1 MNPETYCENKTRGS
15 GSSFFYAF
23 LFLPEEQRRAM
34 MALYAFC
41 REVDDIADEVSD
53 EGVAL
58 QKLGFW
64 REEIARVFADQPTHP
79 VGRELQRARQR
90 FAFSEE
96 LFVEII
102 DGMLMDVTHQPMLKA
117 ADLSLY
123 CYRVAGVVGLL
134 SIEVFGHTNRH
145 ASDFAVHLG
154 KALQLTNILRDVRE
168 DALRG
173 RIYFPQEDRI
183 RYGVADEDFRIGRMQ
198 ALLPLLEH
206 YADEAEREYGRAVA
220 ALPPEDRIPL
230 RPSLL
235 MAAIYHAHLGRLKA
249 AGYDVWQRPVRLS
262 PLRKMWIAWR
272 AWRHEKKAA
281 KRTPPAPVRLDF

>member
-23 LFLPEEQRRAM
+23 LFLPEAQRRAM

-53 EGVAL
+53 EAVAL
-58 QKLGFW
+58 QKLAFW
-64 REEIARVFADQPTHP
+64 SQEIGRVFAGQPTHP
-79 VGRELQRARQR
+79 VGRELDWARR
-90 FAFSEE
+90 HFAFSEE
-96 LFVEII
+96 LFAEII
-102 DGMLMDVTHQPMLKA
+102 DGMRMDVMHQPLVKP

-134 SIEVFGHTNRH
+134 SIEVFGYTNRH

-168 DALRG
+168 DVLRG
-173 RIYFPQEDRI
+173 RIYFPQEDRV
-183 RYGVADEDFRIGRMQ
+183 RYGVADEDIKAGSMEVLR
-198 ALLPLLEH
+198 PLLAH
-206 YADEAEREYGRAVA
+206 YADEAEQEYRQAMA
-220 ALPPEDRIPL
+220 KLPPEDRISL

-235 MAAIYHAHLGRLKA
+235 MAAIYHAHLMRLQA
-249 AGYDVWQRPVRLS
+249 AGFDVWRQPVRLS

-281 KRTPPAPVRLDF
+281 RRTSPIPVRLDF

>member
-1 MNPETYCENKTRGS
+1 MNPEAYCEDKTRGS

-23 LFLPEEQRRAM
+23 LFLPEQKRRAM

-58 QKLGFW
+58 QKLDFW
-64 REEIARVFADQPTHP
+64 QQEIARVFADQPAHP
-79 VGRELQRARQR
+79 VGQELNWARQH
-90 FAFSEE
+90 FGFSEE
-96 LFVEII
+96 LFFEII
-102 DGMLMDVTHQPMLKA
+102 DGMRMDVMHQPIVRP

-134 SIEVFGHTNRH
+134 SIEVFGYTNRH

-154 KALQLTNILRDVRE
+154 KALQLTNILRDVHE

-183 RYGVADEDFRIGRMQ
+183 RFKVTDEEIKAGNMQ
-198 ALLPLLEH
+198 ALLPMLDH
-206 YADEAEREYGRAVA
+206 YANEAEQEYHKAITT
-220 ALPPEDRIPL
+220 LPAEDRISL

-235 MAAIYHAHLGRLKA
+235 MAAIYHAHLKRLKS
-249 AGYDVWQRPVRLS
+249 AGFDVWRHPVRLS
-262 PLRKMWIAWR
+262 PLSKIWIAWR
-272 AWRHEKKAA
+272 TWRHEKKACRRSA
-281 KRTPPAPVRLDF
+281 PLPVRLDF

>member
-1 MNPETYCENKTRGS
+1 MNPEAYCEDKTRGA

-23 LFLPEEQRRAM
+23 IFLPEQKRRAM

-41 REVDDIADEVSD
+41 REVDDIADEISD

-58 QKLGFW
+58 HKLDFW
-64 REEIARVFADQPTHP
+64 QEEIGRVFKGQPRHP
-79 VGRELQRARQR
+79 VGRELDWARQH

-102 DGMLMDVTHQPMLKA
+102 DGMRMDVTHRPIVSP

-154 KALQLTNILRDVRE
+154 KALQLTNILRDLKE
-168 DALRG
+168 DADRG
-173 RIYFPQEDRI
+173 RIYLPQQDRLQHKV
-183 RYGVADEDFRIGRMQ
+183 GDEDFVSGDMQ
-198 ALLPLLEH
+198 ALTPLLKQ
-206 YADEAEREYGRAVA
+206 YADEAEREYRQAVD
-220 ALPPEDRIPL
+220 ALPPEDRVSL
-230 RPSLL
+230 RPALL
-235 MAAIYHAHLGRLKA
+235 MAAIYHAHLQRIVS
-249 AGYDVWQRPVRLS
+249 AGYDVWRQPVRLS
-262 PLRKMWIAWR
+262 PLHKIWIAWR
-272 AWRHEKKAA
+272 AWRYEKRAA
-281 KRTPPAPVRLDF
+281 GRTAPAPVRLDF

>member
-1 MNPETYCENKTRGS
+1 MNPQEYCEDKTRGS

-23 LFLPEEQRRAM
+23 LFLPERKRRAM

-53 EGVAL
+53 EAVAL
-58 QKLGFW
+58 QKLAFW
-64 REEIARVFADQPTHP
+64 HQEIARVFADQPTHP
-79 VGRELQRARQR
+79 VGQELNWARQH
-90 FAFSEE
+90 FGFSEE
-96 LFVEII
+96 LFAEII
-102 DGMLMDVTHQPMLKA
+102 DGMRMDVMHQPLVKP

-134 SIEVFGHTNRH
+134 SIEVFGHTNRR

-154 KALQLTNILRDVRE
+154 KALQLTNILRDVHE

-183 RYGVADEDFRIGRMQ
+183 RFGVTDEDIKTGNME
-198 ALLPLLEH
+198 ALLPLLRH
-206 YADEAEREYGRAVA
+206 YAAEAEQEYQKALA
-220 ALPPEDRIPL
+220 ILPPEDRVSL

-235 MAAIYHAHLGRLKA
+235 MAAIYHAHLGRLQA
-249 AGYDVWQRPVRLS
+249 AGYDVWRQPVRLA
-262 PLRKMWIAWR
+262 PLSKIWIAWR
-272 AWRHEKKAA
+272 TWRHEKKAA
-281 KRTPPAPVRLDF
+281 ARTPALPVRLDF